1 MDYFLS
7 TPSCNKG
14 DGNFDG
20 YTFFQMLLLIDY
32 KKLNLIGC
40 EII

>member
-7 TPSCNKG
+7 TPCCNKV

-20 YTFFQMLLLIDY
+20 YTFFQTLLLIDY